1 MTEHESNLY
10 DLYAGLAMQG
20 LIARESTGAFNF
32 ETCHNDPWRVA
43 LWAYDVADQMLRVR
57 KERVD
62 AVEKTQATRNVSD
75 MAVPE
80 MEGREDSDTQG
91 IAALK
96 KTARARHKP
105 T

>member
-10 DLYAGLAMQG
+10 DLYAGLAMVG
-20 LIARESTGAFNF
+20 WVINGDYSEKVIPHMAF
-32 ETCHNDPWRVA
+32 DI
-43 LWAYDVADQMLRVR
+43 ADQMLRVR
-57 KERVD
+57 KERID
-62 AVEKTQATRNVSD
+62 AIEKTQATRNVSD

-80 MEGREDSDTQG
+80 MEEREDSDTQG

-105 T
+105 A